1 MSVFS
6 VSINPIPLYTP
17 AERATP
23 PTLIYHTGAFLPLC
37 IFVRV
42 SKFSTVN
49 IVFIITQS
57 NKGDKKKLKKKK
69 LYPTVWVSHERGNSF
84 SEIPRHS
91 LVARRHIKTEG
102 DICHRVE
109 SRREFIHR
117 GVPVLNEGLNF
128 SPSYGEGSHGADND
142 FIALT
147 VLLLSKQ

>member
-57 NKGDKKKLKKKK
+57 NKGDKKKIKKKK
-69 LYPTVWVSHERGNSF
+69 ALSNSLGVS
-84 SEIPRHS
+84 
-91 LVARRHIKTEG
+91 LT
-102 DICHRVE
+102 
-109 SRREFIHR
+109 REFIFR
-117 GVPVLNEGLNF
+117 N
-128 SPSYGEGSHGADND
+128 SKAQSGSKEAY
-142 FIALT
+142 
-147 VLLLSKQ
+147 